1 MMIWHR
7 VSRIPITLRVP
18 ALVVLLMVAVSVV
31 TSERV
36 VTRLVDTQERHL
48 QSLAAAYLDGLSSS
62 LLPHVLRGDIWE
74 VFDVLDRARD
84 RYDALHPLLT
94 VVGDANDLV
103 LAASD
108 PRAAPS
114 RQPLPDEFAKLTPG
128 GMAIEE
134 ASGRALVRRT
144 LTYQGRT
151 IGSITAK
158 LDISHLLAE
167 RRDVTATLILSN
179 ALLTFVLAGAGY
191 LLVRRMVRPVR
202 ILSDHLREGST
213 GQVRPIPQ
221 TRFPS
226 KGDDFRQLFENYN
239 SLVEA
244 ESERRTLAM
253 HMAEE
258 ERLAALG
265 RLASGMAHE
274 INNPL
279 GGLFNALD
287 TLKQHGDTPSA
298 RTTAISIVER
308 GLVGIRDVV
317 RAALATY
324 RPGLSPRLLGPGDL
338 EDLALLIRP
347 ELRRKRLGFCWAN
360 TIDGELAIPGA
371 PVRQL
376 VLNVLINACNAAGE
390 EGRIEVSARVEA
402 GDLIIEVGDSGPGMP
417 AEVQYQLVGD
427 QAASPSGGLG
437 LWIVRRHIDT
447 LGGRIEIE
455 RSELGG
461 ALVRMFIPT
470 GRERLSDAA

>member
-1 MMIWHR
+1 MLWQRM
-7 VSRIPITLRVP
+7 SLIPITLRVP
-18 ALVVLLMVAVSVV
+18 ALVVLLMVAVSIV

-48 QSLAAAYLDGLSSS
+48 RSLAAAYLDGLSSS

-108 PRAAPS
+108 PRAVPS
-114 RQPLPDEFAKLTPG
+114 RNPLPEALAEIAPG
-128 GMAIEE
+128 GMAIEAE
-134 ASGRALVRRT
+134 SGRALVRRT

-151 IGSITAK
+151 VGSITAM

-179 ALLTFVLAGAGY
+179 ALLTLILAGAGY

-202 ILSDHLREGST
+202 ILSDHLREGSA
-213 GQVRPIPQ
+213 GQVRPIPRE
-221 TRFPS
+221 RFPS
-226 KGDDFRQLFENYN
+226 EGNDFRQLFESYN

-317 RAALATY
+317 GAALATY
-324 RPGLSPRLLGPGDL
+324 RPDPAPRPLAPGDL

-347 ELRRKRLGFCWAN
+347 EVRRKRLGFYWAN
-360 TIDGELAIPGA
+360 AVDGALAVPGA

-390 EGRIEVSARVEA
+390 DGAVEAVVWVEA
-402 GDLIIEVGDSGPGMP
+402 GNLIAEVGDSGPGMP
-417 AEVQYQLVGD
+417 DDARDQLVGSPC
-427 QAASPSGGLG
+427 ASPGGGLG
-437 LWIVRRHIDT
+437 LWIVRRHVDA
-447 LGGRIEIE
+447 LGGRIDVD
-455 RSELGG
+455 RSDLGG
-461 ALVRMFIPT
+461 ALVRVTIPT
-470 GRERLSDAA
+470 AQEGLSDAA

>member
-1 MMIWHR
+1 MVWHR

-36 VTRLVDTQERHL
+36 VTRLVETQERHL
-48 QSLAAAYLDGLSSS
+48 RSLAAAYLDGLSSS
-62 LLPHVLRGDIWE
+62 LVPHVLRGDIWE

-94 VVGDANDLV
+94 VVGDANHLV

-108 PRAAPS
+108 PRAAPA
-114 RQPLPDEFAKLTPG
+114 RGPLPDAFAGLTPD
-128 GMAIEE
+128 GMAIEPD
-134 ASGRALVRRT
+134 SGRALVRRT
-144 LTYQGRT
+144 LTYQGRS
-151 IGSITAK
+151 IGSINAM

-179 ALLTFVLAGAGY
+179 AFLTLILAGAGY

-202 ILSDHLREGST
+202 ILSDHLREGSA
-213 GQVRPIPQ
+213 GQVRAIPRE
-221 TRFPS
+221 RFPS
-226 KGDDFRQLFENYN
+226 EGNDFRELFENYN

-244 ESERRTLAM
+244 ETERRTLAM

-287 TLKQHGDTPSA
+287 TLKQHGDSPSV
-298 RTTAISIVER
+298 RSTAISIVER
-308 GLVGIRDVV
+308 GLIGIRDVV
-317 RAALATY
+317 GAALATY
-324 RPGLSPRLLGPGDL
+324 RPGQSLRPLAPGDL

-347 ELRRKRLGFCWAN
+347 EVRRKRLDFYWAN
-360 TIDGELAIPGA
+360 AVDGTLSVPGT

-390 EGRIEVSARVEA
+390 DGRVDAAAWVEA
-402 GDLIIEVGDSGPGMP
+402 GNLVIEVGDSGPGMP
-417 AEVQYQLVGD
+417 DAAKDQLID
-427 QAASPSGGLG
+427 SPCTSPGGGLG
-437 LWIVRRHIDT
+437 LWIVRRHIDE
-447 LGGRIEIE
+447 LGGKIDVE
-455 RSELGG
+455 RSDLGG
-461 ALVRMFIPT
+461 ALVRMTIPT
-470 GRERLSDAA
+470 AQEGLSDAA

>member
-1 MMIWHR
+1 MMIWQR
-7 VSRIPITLRVP
+7 MSRIPITLRVP
-18 ALVVLLMVAVSVV
+18 ALVVLLMIAVSVV

-36 VTRLVDTQERHL
+36 VTRLIDTQERHL
-48 QSLAAAYLDGLSSS
+48 RSLAAAYLDGLSSS

-94 VVGDANDLV
+94 VVGDADDLV

-108 PRAAPS
+108 PRSAPS
-114 RQPLPDEFAKLTPG
+114 RKPLPDEFAGLTPG
-128 GMAIEE
+128 DMAI
-134 ASGRALVRRT
+134 AADSGRALVRRT

-179 ALLTFVLAGAGY
+179 ALLTLILAGAGY

-202 ILSDHLREGST
+202 ILSDHLREGSA
-213 GQVRPIPQ
+213 GEVRPIPRS
-221 TRFPS
+221 RFPS
-226 KGDDFRQLFENYN
+226 QGNDFRQLFESYN

-244 ESERRTLAM
+244 ETERRSLAM

-324 RPGLSPRLLGPGDL
+324 RPGLTTRPLAPGDL

-347 ELRRKRLGFCWAN
+347 EVRRKRLDFHWTN
-360 TIDGELAIPGA
+360 TVGGAFAVPGA

-390 EGRIEVSARVEA
+390 TGRIEAAAWVEA
-402 GDLIIEVGDSGPGMP
+402 GNLMIEVGDSGPGMP
-417 AEVQYQLVGD
+417 AEAREQLVG
-427 QAASPSGGLG
+427 SPGAGTGGGLG
-437 LWIVRRHIDT
+437 LWIVRRHIDG

-455 RSELGG
+455 RSDLGG
-461 ALVRMFIPT
+461 ALVRMIIPAQ
-470 GRERLSDAA
+470 REGLSDAA